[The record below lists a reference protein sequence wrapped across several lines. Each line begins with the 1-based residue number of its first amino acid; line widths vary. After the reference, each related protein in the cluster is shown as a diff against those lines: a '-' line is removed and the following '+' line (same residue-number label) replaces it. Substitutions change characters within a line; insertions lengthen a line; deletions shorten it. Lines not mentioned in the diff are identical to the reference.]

1 MKKAFSSTAWETSDF
16 GGFSRMLWDL
26 PEMRMPYGFNIKVQK
41 KEYLSVYSEQK
52 LLGLFLYK
60 ANTYG
65 FTEEL
70 IKNSTF
76 TRESKS
82 NMYGGSWEIS
92 KYEFNKNDVK
102 KVLTSIIAKEV
113 ELKSLFINFSNLLSN
128 SEISYEISRGDFEKY
143 TSLEEIE
150 ENKNKFLKESI
161 SKIKEQKS
169 FSFYSSSR
177 NTISS
182 IKELKEAAKF
192 VVFDKSEYSADI
204 HYTKDETFASS
215 KLLEALDISF
225 EEGESKI
232 TNLRCG
238 KLDVMKLA
246 ESTAGNVNIYY
257 KEELYEKTKPFSVC
271 ILCDES
277 GSMNG
282 TRFDKQHE
290 IVKILY
296 KTFSSILPS
305 SKLYVYGHTGD
316 MTPEIHVYQ
325 DRYNPYFEKT
335 FSLQFSEHVTLEQN
349 YDGPVTDLIYEK
361 IRSYTNDNILFIV
374 ISDGEPAG
382 HDYGCTD
389 DYNDFKRI
397 IEKCK
402 RDGFVTCGIGIE
414 YMAVKDIYQYSTV
427 IKRDDDYIKSI
438 STLINNVVKAEFQ

>member
-1 MKKAFSSTAWETSDF
+1 MKS
-16 GGFSRMLWDL
+16 GGKFDL
-26 PEMRMPYGFNIKVQK
+26 
-41 KEYLSVYSEQK
+41 
-52 LLGLFLYK
+52 
-60 ANTYG
+60 A
-65 FTEEL
+65 
-70 IKNSTF
+70 
-76 TRESKS
+76 
-82 NMYGGSWEIS
+82 GSI
-92 KYEFNKNDVK
+92 
-102 KVLTSIIAKEV
+102 
-113 ELKSLFINFSNLLSN
+113 
-128 SEISYEISRGDFEKY
+128 
-143 TSLEEIE
+143 
-150 ENKNKFLKESI
+150 
-161 SKIKEQKS
+161 
-169 FSFYSSSR
+169 
-177 NTISS
+177 
-182 IKELKEAAKF
+182 
-192 VVFDKSEYSADI
+192 
-204 HYTKDETFASS
+204 
-215 KLLEALDISF
+215 
-225 EEGESKI
+225 
-232 TNLRCG
+232 
-238 KLDVMKLA
+238 
-246 ESTAGNVNIYY
+246 
-257 KEELYEKTKPFSVC
+257 
-271 ILCDES
+271 
-277 GSMNG
+277 
-282 TRFDKQHE
+282 
-290 IVKILY
+290 Y